1 MTTTR
6 IAAVAVAAALGV
18 GGVGVPSAGASMSHW
33 SKTQCKTYVKSFK
46 KKHPKATKSQKS
58 AANKTLKGHGC
69 SQKV

>member
-18 GGVGVPSAGASMSHW
+18 GGVGVPSAGASTSHW

>member
-18 GGVGVPSAGASMSHW
+18 GGVGVPSAGASTSHW

-58 AANKTLKGHGC
+58 TANKTLKGHGC